1 MEAIAEHALE
11 PELLLPTPR
20 RLRLPLRTS
29 LLLSVA
35 VLLLGLFVLGS
46 GRALWEGV
54 KLAWL
59 DSAGQTVQ
67 GKIDVIQ
74 TEPSPSKGQP
84 AGQTAIHYEAAVP
97 GPQGLRLQHGWIALG
112 APAAA
117 PGIESQAAPLS
128 PGPRFRLGQSFPLRC
143 ASFLGATTCQ
153 PWGPNPG
160 IRVFSL
166 FLAGGLVMAVSLLLL
181 RRLVRWS
188 GSRGHL
194 LRSGAATIGTIT
206 DKRSE
211 SEDMMRY
218 FLRYGYA
225 SGTSAQGRDREEQV
239 SADQWRAFEVGQPVT
254 VLYDPDNPAHA
265 ELYALIVQK

>member
-35 VLLLGLFVLGS
+35 VLLLGLFVVGS
-46 GRALWEGV
+46 GRALWEGL

-59 DSAGQTVQ
+59 DSVGQTVQ
-67 GKIDVIQ
+67 GKIDRIQ
-74 TEPSPSKGQP
+74 TEPLPPKGQP
-84 AGQTAIHYEAAVP
+84 ARQTAIRYEAVVP
-97 GPQGLRLQHGWIALG
+97 GPQGLRHGWIALG
-112 APAAA
+112 PPDAA
-117 PGIESQAAPLS
+117 PGIENEAAP
-128 PGPRFRLGQSFPLRC
+128 PAQGPRFRLGQTVPLQC

-160 IRVFSL
+160 TRILSL
-166 FLAGGLVMAVSLLLL
+166 LLAGGLVMTVSLLLL
-181 RRLVRWS
+181 RRLVRWA
-188 GSRGHL
+188 GSRGYL
-194 LRSGAATIGTIT
+194 LRLGIATIGTIT

-225 SGTSAQGRDREEQV
+225 SGTSAQGRDREDQV

-254 VLYDPDNPAHA
+254 VLYDPDNPSHA